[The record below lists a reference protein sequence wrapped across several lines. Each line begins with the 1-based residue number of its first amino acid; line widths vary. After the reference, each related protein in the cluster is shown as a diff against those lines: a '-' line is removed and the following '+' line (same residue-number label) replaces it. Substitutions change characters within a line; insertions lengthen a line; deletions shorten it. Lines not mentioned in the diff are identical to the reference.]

1 MDNLCSYIKFMCYN
15 ILIAYLQQKII
26 KNILFSCVKNSKN
39 VNIVDDFLRICFC
52 ILLALY
58 NWTSGML
65 NIFVDYMK

>member
-1 MDNLCSYIKFMCYN
+1 MCNN

-26 KNILFSCVKNSKN
+26 KNILFSCVKNRKN
-39 VNIVDDFLRICFC
+39 VNIVDDFLRISFC

-58 NWTSGML
+58 NGTSGML